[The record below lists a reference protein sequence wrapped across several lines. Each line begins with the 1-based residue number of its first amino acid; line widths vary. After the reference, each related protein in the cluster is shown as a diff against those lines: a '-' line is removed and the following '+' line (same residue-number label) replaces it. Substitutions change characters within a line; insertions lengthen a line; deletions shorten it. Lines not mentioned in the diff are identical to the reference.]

1 MKQIAKSAKI
11 WEPVAIVEAG
21 HEIII
26 GEKCRIGQFVFIGCK
41 KLVMEEGAEIGPLAV
56 LGGGGNI
63 HLGKYSTVN
72 YGAKLIP
79 GTFTTLGEYMNDAIP
94 EKSHRIVGSIVIGE
108 GAYIGSNA
116 VICVSR
122 NKPNIIIGQFA
133 CVGALSYIDK
143 DIPAYTIIH
152 SYQTFHRKPR
162 YKDLW
167 EKQKK

>member
-11 WEPVAIVEAG
+11 WEPVAIVEAN

-79 GTFTTLGEYMNDAIP
+79 GTFVTDGEYMNDAIP
-94 EKSHRIVGSIVIGE
+94 ERSHHIVGSIVVGE

-116 VICVSR
+116 VICVSKK
-122 NKPNIIIGQFA
+122 NPNIIIGRFA
-133 CVGALSYIDK
+133 VIGALSYIDQ
-143 DIPAYTIIH
+143 DVAAYTIIH
-152 SYQTFHRKPR
+152 PYQTLHRK
-162 YKDLW
+162 
-167 EKQKK
+167 EKT